1 MIAAHGEPNAVAFD
15 VTAGAQWLRTS
26 AQVSDDRAVLVV
38 QLVNTVPGN
47 FSSTVEVS
55 VTGFAPGGVVEL
67 WTLSVPNGSPWGDQ
81 KTDGNTP
88 GDSMRIAPRQTHPV
102 VASGR
107 GFAERVHPGLFL
119 CARARV
125 RGVKRK
131 RIMLSLF
138 FPFHT
143 PAARV
148 AVKGGGSAPP
158 RPREHATARDQRAYF
173 PSNSQTH

>member
-38 QLVNTVPGN
+38 QLVNTAPGN

-81 KTDGNTP
+81 KSDGNTP
-88 GDSMRIAPRQTHPV
+88 GDSMRIAPRQTTLWWPAGA
-102 VASGR
+102 ASLNVSIPAFS
-107 GFAERVHPGLFL
+107 FAL
-119 CARARV
+119 ARV
-125 RGVKRK
+125 Y
-131 RIMLSLF
+131 
-138 FPFHT
+138 
-143 PAARV
+143 AA
-148 AVKGGGSAPP
+148 
-158 RPREHATARDQRAYF
+158 
-173 PSNSQTH
+173 